1 MIHIPNTNIDEV
13 IQRFESSFVEKHEIP
28 IELELMWLKRAVGR
42 YSLEFDHL
50 DFDETTKT
58 FNKEIPNYVMDTLAE
73 LMHQYYQERQLS
85 LVNKRVS
92 IVTKEVSIDGT
103 NGSKTSTLNELNSI
117 KDNVS
122 DMIGKQKTTAYV

>member
-1 MIHIPNTNIDEV
+1 
-13 IQRFESSFVEKHEIP
+13 
-28 IELELMWLKRAVGR
+28 MWLKRAVGR